1 MAVAVVMLS
10 TAINKQ
16 AAIPIAT
23 ALTVTA
29 ATLWPQGLGRL
40 APAGD
45 LLGTCLLY
53 VFFASAGAAGGAAW
67 YDETLFDSR
76 LSLPASLAPLHG
88 PFALPLFFSPPAPGP
103 TCAPDV

>member
-1 MAVAVVMLS
+1 VQVCLALTTAVAVVMLS
-10 TAINKQ
+10 TSINKQ

-29 ATLWPQGLGRL
+29 ATVWPQGLGRL

-67 YDETLFDSR
+67 CDEALYPPR
-76 LSLPASLAPLHG
+76 VALWNIPLPR
-88 PFALPLFFSPPAPGP
+88 
-103 TCAPDV
+103 T